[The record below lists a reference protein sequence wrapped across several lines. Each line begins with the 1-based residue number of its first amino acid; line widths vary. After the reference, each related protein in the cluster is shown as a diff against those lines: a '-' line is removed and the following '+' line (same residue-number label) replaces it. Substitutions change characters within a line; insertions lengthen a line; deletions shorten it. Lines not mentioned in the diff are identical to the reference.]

1 MIQRTAER
9 PSCGTLAAYRYHK
22 KQLKEDPCE
31 ACVRNMVA
39 AVAGRHNIGAAGSVH
54 DGYYLARIKEELFAR
69 YGVTES

>member
-1 MIQRTAER
+1 
-9 PSCGTLAAYRYHK
+9 
-22 KQLKEDPCE
+22 
-31 ACVRNMVA
+31 MVA